1 MSTWAYLASLAGA
14 QKRVPGRGAPS
25 VAIPGEKLSAQ
36 LSSSPAVPGRAA
48 PQVIFLPRPVLPLPG
63 SQAQRPA
70 VPTAAQIQV
79 SSLRR
84 RRSGGGGGG
93 GGAVRLIFPLR
104 CPQLPQPPGDRP
116 SSNPRR
122 QQGSLQRPGLGKA
135 RKTGTEPPSLQR
147 ALSNTGAGPGAFPCL
162 GLSPCRK
169 KRAKPGTARTSWSP
183 AHPSSQSC
191 GTWLAPPNPTATPPG
206 LRGRFPKRPEGRA
219 WAPLPQKPPVEQPG
233 PVRAPKKAE
242 GST

>member
-14 QKRVPGRGAPS
+14 EKRVPGRGAPS

-93 GGAVRLIFPLR
+93 SPHFSSSVPSAAPASRGQTLIKSPT
-104 CPQLPQPPGDRP
+104 PAGKPP
-116 SSNPRR
+116 
-122 QQGSLQRPGLGKA
+122 
-135 RKTGTEPPSLQR
+135 E
-147 ALSNTGAGPGAFPCL
+147 
-162 GLSPCRK
+162 
-169 KRAKPGTARTSWSP
+169 
-183 AHPSSQSC
+183 
-191 GTWLAPPNPTATPPG
+191 
-206 LRGRFPKRPEGRA
+206 A
-219 WAPLPQKPPVEQPG
+219 WAREGKENWD
-233 PVRAPKKAE
+233 RAPFPPE
-242 GST
+242 SPQ